1 MTLEELK
8 DQRKLSKINYICVSV
23 TDEKFLRGKLL
34 WKLQTKLNNLELYRK
49 IANIT
54 LIGKTDWLK

>member
-8 DQRKLSKINYICVSV
+8 DQRKLSKINYICGNV

-34 WKLQTKLNNLELYRK
+34 WKLQTNLNNLELYRK
-49 IANIT
+49 IANT
-54 LIGKTDWLK
+54 NR